1 MFEWVMA
8 FQKNAL
14 TLLLLS
20 MDGQGGVVK
29 EKTPKFEI
37 LECNC
42 YHNIKV
48 TTFFIQ

>member
-37 LECNC
+37 LKTEAAHLRCFT
-42 YHNIKV
+42 KAP
-48 TTFFIQ
+48 